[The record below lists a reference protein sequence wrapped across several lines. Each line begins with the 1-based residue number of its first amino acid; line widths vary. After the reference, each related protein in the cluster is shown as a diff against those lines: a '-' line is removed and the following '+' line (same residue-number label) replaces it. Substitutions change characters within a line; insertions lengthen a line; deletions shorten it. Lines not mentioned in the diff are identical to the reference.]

1 MPPDLLF
8 TMPLVGMFFTLLLT
22 VGLIA
27 LALHL
32 LFAWKPVRRASE
44 HLADLSPVT
53 MTLCGTVFGLSVAF
67 LANSVWAMEDRARE
81 TVNAEARSIRVMQV
95 YVSAMTASTQ
105 DSFARILQGYGQAV
119 AREWDDMADMGPSAD
134 AESRLRHLYAAVLRG
149 FSEGEQNRAVQQRLL
164 TALDSLSTARQQ
176 RLSIAQDVV
185 SIGQWFLVTALGLL
199 LLVVI
204 AIGHARF
211 PVPRT
216 VALASMTMAIT
227 IALYVI
233 AAHDRP
239 FIGPAAQSP
248 WPILDATG
256 VASE

>member
-1 MPPDLLF
+1 MPPDFLF
-8 TMPLVGMFFTLLLT
+8 TMPLAGMFFTLLFA

-32 LFAWKPVRRASE
+32 LFAWRPVRRASE

-53 MTLCGTVFGLSVAF
+53 MTLCGTLFGLSVAF
-67 LANSVWAMEDRARE
+67 LANSVWATEDHARE
-81 TVNAEARSIRVMQV
+81 TVNAEARSIRVIQV
-95 YVSAMTASTQ
+95 YVTSMTAATQ
-105 DSFARILQGYGQAV
+105 DSFGRIIEGYGHDV
-119 AREWDDMADMGPSAD
+119 AREWGDMADMGPSAD
-134 AESRLRHLYAAVLRG
+134 AESKLRDLYAAVLHG
-149 FSEGEQNRAVQQRLL
+149 FTEGEQNRAVQQRLL
-164 TALDSLSTARQQ
+164 AALDSLSTARQQ
-176 RLSIAQDVV
+176 RLSLAQDVV

-199 LLVVI
+199 LLAVI

-211 PVPRT
+211 QVPRA

-239 FIGPAAQSP
+239 FIGPTAQSP